1 MNNSKKNNSNL
12 KNDKADIKKL
22 YGKESILS
30 AEQFV
35 YNNKVDINTGL
46 IESQIRKHYDIYGKN
61 ELSNT
66 KPKKWYQLLL
76 ASLINPFNLI
86 LIGIIVVLIYTDV
99 YLSNPP
105 SYANI
110 TVIIMLISLSSFLEF
125 FIVYKSNRDAAN
137 LKELIQ
143 TTSTVIRNGQKQ
155 NIPVEDLTIGD
166 VVILS
171 AGDLIPG
178 DLRLIESNNL
188 YVSQSSLTGESETI
202 EKFVDSNLQ
211 SVDEIESIM
220 DLNNICF
227 MGTNV
232 TSGAGKGVICKIAD
246 DTYFGR
252 ISSAVNIRK
261 TKNKIPRR
269 NWEFEQ
275 IVNKVYD
282 CNDSDNISFE
292 H

>member
-66 KPKKWYQLLL
+66 KPKKWYLLLL

-110 TVIIMLISLSSFLEF
+110 IVLIMLISLSSFLEF

-155 NIPVEDLTIGD
+155 NIPVENLTIGD

-269 NWEFEQ
+269 N
-275 IVNKVYD
+275 
-282 CNDSDNISFE
+282 
-292 H
+292 